1 MNGKLFMCFFLYVA
15 CGLNLCYGQTTIDS
29 LKANIFSARDETAR
43 INALISLCSKWD
55 SFSED
60 SLQVYN
66 QQLRKLSTKWQ
77 NKKGLQLSSF
87 YDAVYL
93 LQKNKVDSAL
103 VLTEKGFADYR
114 RQFSYDNMYLQYYRL
129 KGNILLRMARY
140 EDVSKLNFDL
150 LQEAEKNDDLSG
162 IALAYLGLGNVE
174 NRLQKK
180 AEALQ
185 WYFKALHSLNT
196 DSARQKMSY
205 LFNNMA
211 IVYYKLNQPDSA
223 LYYVEQG
230 VKYSKQS
237 GNLTDYANAL
247 SLYGG
252 ILAEFNQTG
261 KAEILFKDAL
271 EVRKKI
277 GDVYYVVT
285 DMAQF
290 ALFYLNTGQPKK
302 GIELCLE
309 GLQYQQQNGTIA
321 GYSELYQSLA
331 RNYKAAGLY
340 KESTETME
348 RYLSLR
354 DSVYQKNSADLMAEL
369 QTRYEVQKKENTII
383 QQKLDLARKNAMIY
397 SIAAVLLVT
406 IMSGILFFRHRRRL
420 QQVRLQQLEAEQ
432 KQKTTQAVMQAEND
446 ERKRIAEDLH
456 DSVAQKMVVAKMN
469 LETLRPAIH
478 NFGDKEK
485 QIFKNTGLLL
495 EEAATEVRE
504 LSHSMMPHYHA
515 QNGLTIMIRD
525 FLDKLQRPDLSIQF
539 NADGDFSGL
548 TESKS
553 LMIYRIIQEAVQNV
567 WKHAKASRLDISI
580 IGEPHALEMT
590 VEDNGKGFDPN
601 GVAINSMGIR
611 NIRTRTAYLGGTI
624 DLQSEPG
631 KGTVLVFYFPL

>member
-397 SIAAVLLVT
+397 SIAAVLLAT